1 MNKIIKKT
9 DNIIKFPKSL
19 NKLEKQVEAILFAA
33 DEPLDIETIEK
44 RVQSTNNIKKVLE
57 NLQKDY
63 LMVHKLIYLF
73 VNAAPRVYEKKF
85 HDQHLVQSF

>member
-44 RVQSTNNIKKVLE
+44 RINSILKKE
-57 NLQKDY
+57 C
-63 LMVHKLIYLF
+63 
-73 VNAAPRVYEKKF
+73 
-85 HDQHLVQSF
+85 